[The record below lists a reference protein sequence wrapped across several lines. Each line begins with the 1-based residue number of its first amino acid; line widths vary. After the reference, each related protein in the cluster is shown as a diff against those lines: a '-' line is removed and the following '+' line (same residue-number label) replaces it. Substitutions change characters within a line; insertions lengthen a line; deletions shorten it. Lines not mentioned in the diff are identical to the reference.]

1 LASAREAAPFHYLK
15 RCLAGLFWLWV
26 RAETATRT
34 LQYALVALPLVVMG
48 LIGLSRAGSRILVFA
63 VLAHVAI
70 YVAVCPAARY
80 SVQLYP
86 ILSYLAGTVLVTRDA
101 EFL

>member
-1 LASAREAAPFHYLK
+1 MSPEP
-15 RCLAGLFWLWV
+15 
-26 RAETATRT
+26 
-34 LQYALVALPLVVMG
+34 
-48 LIGLSRAGSRILVFA
+48 IA

-70 YVAVCPAARY
+70 YAAVCPMARY
-80 SVQLYP
+80 SVQLHP

>member
-1 LASAREAAPFHYLK
+1 V
-15 RCLAGLFWLWV
+15 GLFWLWV

-48 LIGLSRAGSRILVFA
+48 LIGLSRAGSRILA

-70 YVAVCPAARY
+70 YAAVCPMARF
-80 SVQLYP
+80 SVQFYP